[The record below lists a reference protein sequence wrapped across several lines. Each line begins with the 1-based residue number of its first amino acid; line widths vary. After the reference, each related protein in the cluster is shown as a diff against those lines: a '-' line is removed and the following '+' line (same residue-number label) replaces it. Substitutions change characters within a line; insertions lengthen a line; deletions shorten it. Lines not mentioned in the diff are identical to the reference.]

1 MRLGMGSMLMAGLA
15 IGCGS
20 ARAQVAMGGGGKATV
35 GDVAK
40 PYPAMERL
48 LAPGKT
54 LSAKQRRDRDEA
66 WRREIR
72 KQLYVPDRPPPLKAE
87 VWSTFS
93 PAEGVLADRVT
104 YETAQGMRVPAI
116 VYRPDPKVAH
126 WKGKLPGVV
135 VVNGHGGD
143 KFSWYAFYSGMMFA
157 KAGAVVVTYDPIG
170 EGERNSKRQS
180 GDSPSPHDRVVD
192 TPHWGQR
199 LAGLMQVDLMQAV
212 SYLQAQPEVDRS
224 RIAAVGYSMG
234 SFVLGIT
241 GAIDPRIHAVVL
253 SGGGVYDRPGEYFDS
268 GTLPCQSPP
277 YRALG
282 VLGDRGAV
290 LYALNASRGPM
301 YVMNGDAD
309 TVMRMAD
316 HPPAWFAEVRAR
328 AVDLRGTDKDMF
340 TTVLYPG
347 ISHRTSWV
355 NGDGVKWLNA
365 QIHFAFWSTDAK
377 IDAAGTT
384 HILEWEQANGVHVP
398 KNYIREDRETGL
410 RAVGTGLPGIRRE
423 DLMVMPAEEWERERD
438 SLTYEGWAAK
448 AHALEGR

>member
-1 MRLGMGSMLMAGLA
+1 M
-15 IGCGS
+15 
-20 ARAQVAMGGGGKATV
+20 
-35 GDVAK
+35 
-40 PYPAMERL
+40 
-48 LAPGKT
+48 
-54 LSAKQRRDRDEA
+54 
-66 WRREIR
+66 
-72 KQLYVPDRPPPLKAE
+72 
-87 VWSTFS
+87 
-93 PAEGVLADRVT
+93 
-104 YETAQGMRVPAI
+104 
-116 VYRPDPKVAH
+116 
-126 WKGKLPGVV
+126 
-135 VVNGHGGD
+135 
-143 KFSWYAFYSGMMFA
+143 
-157 KAGAVVVTYDPIG
+157 
-170 EGERNSKRQS
+170 
-180 GDSPSPHDRVVD
+180 
-192 TPHWGQR
+192 
-199 LAGLMQVDLMQAV
+199 
-212 SYLQAQPEVDRS
+212 
-224 RIAAVGYSMG
+224 
-234 SFVLGIT
+234 
-241 GAIDPRIHAVVL
+241 VL

-355 NGDGVKWLNA
+355 NQDGVKWLNA

-377 IDAAGTT
+377 IDAEGTT

-423 DLMVMPAEEWERERD
+423 DLMVLPAEEWERERD